1 MAFSEQTL
9 RQQLV
14 EVGRLVYEKGWV
26 AANDGNLSI
35 RLGPDRILVT
45 PTRISKGRMQPDDLI
60 ICDLEGKKIEGRGE
74 RTTEMAMHTLIYE
87 LRPDINAVVHAHP
100 PISTGF
106 AVCGRPLNM
115 AIVPEIIV
123 QLGCVPVAEYG
134 RPGTPAL
141 AEGLRPL
148 IPKYDALLM
157 ANHGAV
163 TYGDDL
169 FNAYY
174 RMETLEHLAHISLVT
189 ELLGNP
195 NLLSRGEVN
204 ALFDARSRYGV
215 RTRSVPEPGNP
226 IVAED
231 LVEGNK
237 RMTVTRD
244 EISALVD
251 EALRARFG

>member
-1 MAFSEQTL
+1 MAFSEQEL
-9 RQQLV
+9 RLQLV
-14 EVGRLVYEKGWV
+14 EIGRRVHEKAWV
-26 AANDGNLSI
+26 AANDGNLSV
-35 RLGPDRILVT
+35 RLDARRLLVT
-45 PTRISKGRMQPDDLI
+45 PTMISKGRMAPEDMI
-60 ICDLEGKKIEGRGE
+60 VCDLQGNKIEGRGE

-87 LRPDINAVVHAHP
+87 LRPDICAVVHAHP
-100 PISTGF
+100 PVSTGF

-141 AEGLRPL
+141 ADSLRPL

-169 FNAYY
+169 DKAYY
-174 RMETLEHLAHISLVT
+174 RMETLEHLARISLISQ
-189 ELLGNP
+189 LLGNP
-195 NLLSRGEVN
+195 NLLRRGEVD
-204 ALFDARSRYGV
+204 ALFDSRNRYGV
-215 RTRSVPEPGNP
+215 QTRSVPEPGNP

-231 LVEGNK
+231 LEERREKIN
-237 RMTVTRD
+237 VTRD
-244 EISALVD
+244 EIFAWVD
-251 EALRARFG
+251 EALRERLG